1 MMYSFAWTSIL
12 IPAGVMGGGLN
23 GIGLLIYYATGG
35 TDGGIPLGVT
45 FLVLNAVLVGV
56 ASLLISLKF
65 GAKTIYAIGFISVAM
80 AVMQQAVPGNVL
92 GLADDKLLSAILGG
106 ALAGAGISIC
116 FTQGGS
122 TGGTDIIALIINKY
136 KTVSYGKVLMLCDLI
151 IIGCSLFIFKNITSV
166 IYGYVMVA
174 VFGYTIDAV
183 MAGNR
188 QSAQILIVSPKYDQI
203 AERIF
208 SEMHRGVTL
217 LDGEGWYTK
226 TPTKVVMVVCRKN
239 ETGHPVPRDQGGRS
253 ARLHDFRQR
262 HGRIRPRIRGAEKI
276 ASGIRPPT
284 QGARTA
290 ERFPE
295 EPTARRAADLSF
307 PGAAKRG
314 IGLAKTRAEQRPT
327 CIPSRRGEEESRLRS
342 ERLGPESVPPPER
355 AASRVSFTSRKLRLS
370 APPEKENSATGG
382 RCKKAAGCG
391 RPGCRR
397 QAVVRR
403 SASDASDRT
412 EKCYESKR

>member
-1 MMYSFAWTSIL
+1 MKGNFSKTDLLKIFKEYGLISIGGLMYSFAWTSIL

-35 TDGGIPLGVT
+35 TNGGIPLGVT

-80 AVMQQAVPGNVL
+80 AVMQQAVPDNVL

-239 ETGHPVPRDQGGRS
+239 ETGI
-253 ARLHDFRQR
+253 LFRV
-262 HGRIRPRIRGAEKI
+262 I
-276 ASGIRPPT
+276 
-284 QGARTA
+284 
-290 ERFPE
+290 
-295 EPTARRAADLSF
+295 
-307 PGAAKRG
+307 
-314 IGLAKTRAEQRPT
+314 
-327 CIPSRRGEEESRLRS
+327 
-342 ERLGPESVPPPER
+342 
-355 AASRVSFTSRKLRLS
+355 
-370 APPEKENSATGG
+370 KEVAFS
-382 RCKKAAGCG
+382 
-391 RPGCRR
+391 
-397 QAVVRR
+397 
-403 SASDASDRT
+403 SL
-412 EKCYESKR
+412 

>member
-1 MMYSFAWTSIL
+1 MKGNFSKTDLLKIFKEYGLISIGGLMYSFAWTSIL

-35 TDGGIPLGVT
+35 TNGGIPLGVT

-226 TPTKVVMVVCRKN
+226 TPTKVVMVVCRKK
-239 ETGHPVPRDQGGRS
+239 EVDPHAFMTFGSVMGVY
-253 ARLHDFRQR
+253 
-262 HGRIRPRIRGAEKI
+262 
-276 ASGIRPPT
+276 
-284 QGARTA
+284 
-290 ERFPE
+290 
-295 EPTARRAADLSF
+295 
-307 PGAAKRG
+307 
-314 IGLAKTRAEQRPT
+314 GLGFEA
-327 CIPSRRGEEESRLRS
+327 L
-342 ERLGPESVPPPER
+342 
-355 AASRVSFTSRKLRLS
+355 
-370 APPEKENSATGG
+370 
-382 RCKKAAGCG
+382 KK
-391 RPGCRR
+391 
-397 QAVVRR
+397 
-403 SASDASDRT
+403 
-412 EKCYESKR
+412 